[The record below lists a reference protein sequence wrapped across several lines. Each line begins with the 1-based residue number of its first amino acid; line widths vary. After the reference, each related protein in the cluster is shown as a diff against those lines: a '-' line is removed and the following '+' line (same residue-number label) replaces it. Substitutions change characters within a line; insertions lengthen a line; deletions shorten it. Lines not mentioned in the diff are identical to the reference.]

1 MSQRPPVPVPIDDP
15 RVEAFRLLLGVTDR
29 LRAEDGCPWDLEQ
42 TESSM
47 APFLVEEAH
56 ELVEAIE
63 TESASDAADEAGDVL
78 GGLMILCRIAQQAGR
93 YDLGQVARASAEKLI
108 RRHPHVFADSGG
120 GDAATVLKQ
129 WNEIKAEERTLRGE
143 TEDSSALSGIPKALP
158 ALQRAT
164 RTCDKAVNAGFSWP
178 TMRGALAKIHEE
190 LAELEAELPDGI
202 LDQPFG
208 TKPPAEA
215 RERVVAEL
223 GDLLLS
229 GAYFARYMDL
239 DPEAA
244 CRAAVRRFDERF
256 RRMEAAVGGT
266 TRDMD
271 LDTLEAAWEAE
282 KAHDASEPFTG

>member
-1 MSQRPPVPVPIDDP
+1 MSQRPPEPAAADDP
-15 RVEAFRLLLGVTDR
+15 RVEAFRRLLGVTDR
-29 LRAEDGCPWDLEQ
+29 LRDADGCPWDLEQ

-63 TESASDAADEAGDVL
+63 TESAKDAAGEAGDVL
-78 GGLMILCRIAQQAGR
+78 GGLLILCRIAEQGGR
-93 YDLGQVARASAEKLI
+93 YDLAQVANTSAEKFV
-108 RRHPHVFADSGG
+108 RRHPHVFADAAG

-129 WNEIKAEERTLRGE
+129 WNEIKQEERELKGE
-143 TEDSSALSGIPKALP
+143 TADSSALSGIPKALP

-164 RTCDKAVNAGFSWP
+164 RTCDKAVDAGFSWP

-190 LAELEAELPDGI
+190 LAELEAELPNGI

-208 TKPPAEA
+208 TAPPAAA
-215 RERVVAEL
+215 RDRVVAEL

-229 GAYFARYMDL
+229 GAYFARYLDL

-256 RRMEAAVGGT
+256 RRMETVVGGT
-266 TRDMD
+266 TRGVD
-271 LDTLEAAWEAE
+271 LDTLEAAWNAE
-282 KAHDASEPFTG
+282 KAHDAPRTS